1 MQYLYLLYL
10 IYRYWRDIK
19 RKTPCTITQR
29 ELETLIKT
37 LTEQP
42 HLRDTF
48 LLDRNMLKTLLTYL
62 HTNDL
67 IDLTA
72 TDTELRIKIT
82 EEAGRKIEKISTAL
96 EDRLEITISDTAETR
111 HVKFREIVDIA
122 LQKLRQDTHQLEQS
136 SRDIEELASAIDS
149 FLGHIMLK
157 DTDSFKR

>member
-1 MQYLYLLYL
+1 MLHLYLLYL

-48 LLDRNMLKTLLTYL
+48 LLDRNTLKTLLIYL

-67 IDLTA
+67 IELTVA
-72 TDTELRIKIT
+72 DTELRIKIT
-82 EEAGRKIEKISTAL
+82 EDAGRKIEKISTAL
-96 EDRLEITISDTAETR
+96 ENRLEITISDTAETR
-111 HVKFREIVDIA
+111 HVKLRDIVDNAI
-122 LQKLRQDTHQLEQS
+122 QKLKQDTRQLGRQEEA
-136 SRDIEELASAIDS
+136 EELADAIDN
-149 FLGHIMLK
+149 FLSHIMLK